1 MSYASYPIV
10 GGIKRM
16 KMDWIR
22 EENGLDKRKKRDW
35 ISERKG
41 TGQEK
46 EKGQNKR
53 EKKGLDMRKI

>member
-1 MSYASYPIV
+1 
-10 GGIKRM
+10 
-16 KMDWIR
+16 MDWIR
-22 EENGLDKRKKRDW
+22 QENGLDMRKKRDW

-53 EKKGLDMRKI
+53 EKKGPDMRKI